1 MPQTDTSPTQRAI
14 ALVEQLPADK
24 LTIALT
30 FLENLTQKPD
40 ETALLQVIQQQPVL
54 DRPRLENLRDRLEY
68 GDLTP
73 EEHQELMQYEDAL
86 ERHNVDR
93 IEAIMHLA
101 QLQNID
107 FPILYQQLTPNH
119 NHATWLLDK
128 DDELASGQWESAMVY
143 DRPEV
148 IVTNPSFA
156 FLNDPEEDI
165 YTLADGK
172 AVS

>member
-24 LTIALT
+24 LTLALT

-40 ETALLQVIQQQPVL
+40 ETALLQIIQQQPSI
-54 DRPRLENLRDRLEY
+54 DRPSLEELRDRCEY
-68 GDLTP
+68 GHRSP
-73 EEHQELMQYEDAL
+73 EKHQELMQYEDEL

-93 IEAIMHLA
+93 IEAIMHFAKLK
-101 QLQNID
+101 NID
-107 FPILYQQLTPNH
+107 VQTLHQQLTPNH
-119 NHATWLLDK
+119 NHAAWFI
-128 DDELASGQWESAMVY
+128 DDDLGPGQWESAMVY

-148 IVTNPSFA
+148 IATNPSFA

-172 AVS
+172 PVR

>member
-54 DRPRLENLRDRLEY
+54 DRPRLENLRDRCEY
-68 GDLTP
+68 GHLSP
-73 EEHQELMQYEDAL
+73 EEHQELMQYEDEL

-93 IEAIMHLA
+93 VEAIMHLA
-101 QLQNID
+101 KLKNID
-107 FPILYQQLTPNH
+107 FQTLHQQLTPNH
-119 NHATWLLDK
+119 NHAAWFLD
-128 DDELASGQWESAMVY
+128 DDLGPGQWESA
-143 DRPEV
+143 
-148 IVTNPSFA
+148 IATNPSFA

-172 AVS
+172 PVR